1 MHTCCIRVDGRKRV
15 KMKTMTKKIAGACV
29 CSMPIEFS
37 LSHSVQF
44 YRFSV
49 DSRKRIKTVVWTQ
62 IDRCDFDDN
71 ENSYFWKRISVDR
84 AWTYVCLFTLIS
96 LQCTCFSSQVR
107 ERSVFP
113 VCGGHLCYWN
123 HRNIEEGVKGR
134 TMGGVVK
141 AINYLPSLTR
151 SRQNK
156 HYQKMAAVHATSLW
170 DS

>member
-1 MHTCCIRVDGRKRV
+1 MDGRKRI
-15 KMKTMTKKIAGACV
+15 KMKTITKNNAGAFF
-29 CSMPIEFS
+29 CSMRIEFN
-37 LSHSVQF
+37 LRHSVQF

-62 IDRCDFDDN
+62 IDRCFFDDN

-84 AWTYVCLFTLIS
+84 AWTYYVLFTLIS
-96 LQCTCFSSQVR
+96 LQWTRFSSQVR
-107 ERSVFP
+107 EPSVFP

-123 HRNIEEGVKGR
+123 QRNIEEGVKGR

-141 AINYLPSLTR
+141 AVKYLPSLTR